1 MQVMVGLLRLPP
13 EEMHRRHK
21 LETPA
26 TQQEWAREFVG
37 QWAPYDWTLQL

>member
-1 MQVMVGLLRLPP
+1 MGLLMLPP

-21 LETPA
+21 MESLA
-26 TQQEWAREFVG
+26 AQQQWVREFVV